1 MSYLAQE
8 LSIVVDGVAVDT
20 GMMPTEPL
28 VRAVVVSLFTWRRAR
43 PDDELPSG
51 TARMGWWGDSFASV
65 EGDRIGSRLWLLA
78 RAKLTVQTINRAR
91 EYAHEALA
99 WLVEDGVASRVEV
112 EVERLGVEG
121 IAMACRITRSDGHAV
136 DLRFSNAW
144 EFLSRV

>member
-1 MSYLAQE
+1 MSYFAQE
-8 LSIVVDGVAVDT
+8 LSIVVDGVAVDA

-28 VRAVVVSLFTWRRAR
+28 VRAAVVSLFTWRRAR
-43 PDDELPSG
+43 PDDELPGSQ
-51 TARMGWWGDSFASV
+51 RMGWWGDSFASV

-99 WLVEDGVASRVEV
+99 WLVDDGVASRVEV
-112 EVERLGVEG
+112 DVERLGVDG
-121 IAMACRITRSDGHAV
+121 IAMACRITRSDGRAV
-136 DLRFSNAW
+136 DLRFSNVW